1 MMQKK
6 GNAIQDV
13 RCKFL
18 WGGGREKKEVHNKQS

>member
-18 WGGGREKKEVHNKQS
+18 WGGGEKKEVHNKQS